1 MKKVDDKFLLD
12 QLNGVVNIDPKAGF
26 TKEDLKDIKAD
37 YDKQVRER
45 VTDQALLDQ
54 LNSAPEKPSESWGAV
69 GTRMSSNALSALPEF
84 LIDLPLQS
92 VGKMGNAINRA
103 TGYPANLPEP
113 TPFKWAKEKY
123 LQQFGVNPD
132 PGSTTERIAQA
143 GLNAATSAGMAGA
156 SHLPSILASLPS
168 RQVAGAMSGVAAQE
182 AAKESGAGETAQ
194 MIANIGGGFLGSN
207 AMGMVEG
214 AGKGIGNAGKVLLT
228 EDGKDLVAARALYR
242 QTTNPDLT
250 IAALENPRLR
260 QQYIKGS
267 VPITAEIAQ
276 DPGISML
283 GKSFASNPVAIAEG
297 LDQLHNQRLGD
308 IANLTNDLLDKV
320 NRVKPGGEDFLNKI
334 GRIKKASVDKFEEG
348 KDLSGTPVDVSGINR
363 SIANQLDNFQGNS
376 AIEAYLAKVGAN
388 ITPNDPSA
396 GANFRRVWNARKALD
411 EDLYQTTSDPKAHAT
426 LKDSMDVAAGNIR
439 PSFNEAL
446 IQADPA
452 FEDFLRRYAFAS
464 DLGTKIKTGRNIADK
479 IKTSATTARSNAED
493 ATGSRGVS
501 AFQATK
507 IGDMLTDVAGN
518 PSELAGRLT
527 KRQLAA
533 FENIAKEQ
541 ERAKALTSLGSS
553 VGSPTASYIG
563 RGGLLYQDVLDG
575 IIGQQGGSGS
585 SVPRMLLEGIGKG
598 VGKTGLLDPM
608 EAEVMRRIGAGAI
621 DPDIALAMLKRGRD
635 NALGPMNLGKSAYEN
650 SRVGLVQSLINR

>member
-1 MKKVDDKFLLD
+1 
-12 QLNGVVNIDPKAGF
+12 
-26 TKEDLKDIKAD
+26 
-37 YDKQVRER
+37 
-45 VTDQALLDQ
+45 
-54 LNSAPEKPSESWGAV
+54 
-69 GTRMSSNALSALPEF
+69 
-84 LIDLPLQS
+84 
-92 VGKMGNAINRA
+92 
-103 TGYPANLPEP
+103 
-113 TPFKWAKEKY
+113 
-123 LQQFGVNPD
+123 
-132 PGSTTERIAQA
+132 
-143 GLNAATSAGMAGA
+143 
-156 SHLPSILASLPS
+156 
-168 RQVAGAMSGVAAQE
+168 
-182 AAKESGAGETAQ
+182 
-194 MIANIGGGFLGSN
+194 
-207 AMGMVEG
+207 
-214 AGKGIGNAGKVLLT
+214 
-228 EDGKDLVAARALYR
+228 
-242 QTTNPDLT
+242 
-250 IAALENPRLR
+250 
-260 QQYIKGS
+260 
-267 VPITAEIAQ
+267 
-276 DPGISML
+276 
-283 GKSFASNPVAIAEG
+283 
-297 LDQLHNQRLGD
+297 
-308 IANLTNDLLDKV
+308 
-320 NRVKPGGEDFLNKI
+320 
-334 GRIKKASVDKFEEG
+334 
-348 KDLSGTPVDVSGINR
+348 
-363 SIANQLDNFQGNS
+363 
-376 AIEAYLAKVGAN
+376 
-388 ITPNDPSA
+388 
-396 GANFRRVWNARKALD
+396 
-411 EDLYQTTSDPKAHAT
+411 
-426 LKDSMDVAAGNIR
+426 MDVAAGNIR

-621 DPDIALAMLKRGRD
+621 DPDVALAMLKRGRD